1 MRRLN
6 RFIAGDRTAGGAK
19 GPEMLARLDP
29 AFDSPV
35 ILFQNIIEVLYRSMP
50 AILLES
56 ALGFEPH
63 DGGRVSGVFIG
74 VDDPRRRMVFSVQ
87 RFGQEALGC
96 RCIAFS

>member
-1 MRRLN
+1 
-6 RFIAGDRTAGGAK
+6 
-19 GPEMLARLDP
+19 MLARLDP

-35 ILFQNIIEVLYRSMP
+35 ILFHNIIEVLYRSMP

-74 VDDPRRRMVFSVQ
+74 VDDPRRRMVLSVQ